1 MVSNISESQL
11 FQQPIP
17 LLETLVAQHPWC
29 SLYQL
34 VLAKKYS
41 DNEDPLFEKQ
51 LNQAAIRVHHRELLF
66 DIIAFNGMQGLADK
80 EEEIATHPT
89 IDAAVPIEVQPPIT
103 EPLPTTV
110 TEEDVDFDEED
121 TQAEGP
127 LHMNLPTDLP
137 TFSSP
142 DLSTRDS
149 DTPSTNTNVVQEET
163 QAEKALLDQQEIS
176 TPIEAGEQTE
186 NEAFSQD
193 VLDPADP
200 IVAEDNTEDA
210 PSLAQEN
217 KLAPHSF
224 EDWLA
229 TYKQA
234 KNKPTAAETVTAED
248 SGAEKKEEIVV
259 MDNTTPS
266 PAAVPNKATE
276 EPIDELDFII
286 KTNTPYDLFA
296 FEKDLTD
303 NQVNQVNSFIEQQIN
318 RKVKKPE
325 TTVREIDKNS
335 PNYLPA
341 DDLVTETLAKLYLKQ
356 GKKEKAILVYKKLLL
371 KFPEKS
377 SFFALQIELITKR

>member
-1 MVSNISESQL
+1 MVSNIIESQL

-17 LLETLVAQHPWC
+17 LLETHVAQHPWC

-41 DNEDPLFEKQ
+41 DSEDPLFEKQ

-66 DIIAFNGMQGLADK
+66 DIIAFNGMQGLANNED
-80 EEEIATHPT
+80 EIATHPT
-89 IDAAVPIEVQPPIT
+89 IDAALPIEVQLPIT
-103 EPLPTTV
+103 EPLPTMV

-137 TFSSP
+137 TFSYP
-142 DLSTRDS
+142 DMSTRDS
-149 DTPSTNTNVVQEET
+149 DTPSTNTNVVQEAT
-163 QAEKALLDQQEIS
+163 QAVDTLLDQQEIS
-176 TPIEAGEQTE
+176 TPTESDEQTE
-186 NEAFSQD
+186 NEEFSQD
-193 VLDPADP
+193 VLDPTDH
-200 IVAEDNTEDA
+200 IVAQDNTEDA

-248 SGAEKKEEIVV
+248 SDAGKKEEIVV
-259 MDNTTPS
+259 KDNTTPS
-266 PAAVPNKATE
+266 PAAVPNKVTE

>member
-1 MVSNISESQL
+1 MVSRIIESRL
-11 FQQPIP
+11 FQQPITH
-17 LLETLVAQHPWC
+17 LETLVEQHPWC

-34 VLAKKYS
+34 ILAKKYS
-41 DNEDPLFEKQ
+41 DSEHPLFEKQ
-51 LNQAAIRVHHRELLF
+51 LNQAAIRVYNRELLF
-66 DIIAFNGMQGLADK
+66 DLIAFKETSVSAAVLK
-80 EEEIATHPT
+80 EEAPHDMEHTAVLDENQPQPTEQLPSIATEEE
-89 IDAAVPIEVQPPIT
+89 AV
-103 EPLPTTV
+103 
-110 TEEDVDFDEED
+110 FDEED

-127 LHMNLPTDLP
+127 LQMNLPTDLP

-142 DLSTRDS
+142 RVSIEKEEDAQHFQDKAISIDLVDAIAEKES
-149 DTPSTNTNVVQEET
+149 DTAVVLEEESTSAADVQSP
-163 QAEKALLDQQEIS
+163 DF
-176 TPIEAGEQTE
+176 TE
-186 NEAFSQD
+186 NES
-193 VLDPADP
+193 P
-200 IVAEDNTEDA
+200 ILVEKKT
-210 PSLAQEN
+210 
-217 KLAPHSF
+217 APHTF

-229 TYKQA
+229 TYKQE
-234 KNKPTAAETVTAED
+234 KNRSIQKEPIEQIESSD
-248 SGAEKKEEIVV
+248 GKKVDEMVEA
-259 MDNTTPS
+259 NTISS
-266 PAAVPNKATE
+266 PADITAKPAE

-325 TTVREIDKNS
+325 TTVREVDKNS

>member
-1 MVSNISESQL
+1 MVSKIIESQL

-41 DNEDPLFEKQ
+41 DSEDPLFEKQ

-66 DIIAFNGMQGLADK
+66 DIIAFNGMQGMADK

-103 EPLPTTV
+103 EPLPTMV
-110 TEEDVDFDEED
+110 AEEDVDFDEED

-142 DLSTRDS
+142 DSSTRDS
-149 DTPSTNTNVVQEET
+149 DTPSTNTDVVQEET
-163 QAEKALLDQQEIS
+163 QAVDTLLDQQEIS
-176 TPIEAGEQTE
+176 TPTESGDQTE

-193 VLDPADP
+193 VLEPTDHT
-200 IVAEDNTEDA
+200 VAQDNTDHA
-210 PSLAQEN
+210 PSHAQEN

-259 MDNTTPS
+259 KDNTTPS
-266 PAAVPNKATE
+266 HAAVPNKATE

>member
-1 MVSNISESQL
+1 MVSNIIESQL

-66 DIIAFNGMQGLADK
+66 DIIAFNGMQGMAEK
-80 EEEIATHPT
+80 EVEIATHPT
-89 IDAAVPIEVQPPIT
+89 IDAVMPIEVQPPT
-103 EPLPTTV
+103 AAPLPTIV
-110 TEEDVDFDEED
+110 TKEDVDFDEED

-137 TFSSP
+137 TSSSP
-142 DLSTRDS
+142 HLSTRDS
-149 DTPSTNTNVVQEET
+149 DTPSTNTNVVQEEM
-163 QAEKALLDQQEIS
+163 QALDTLLDQQEIS
-176 TPIEAGEQTE
+176 TSIEAGEQTE

-193 VLDPADP
+193 ALDPADH
-200 IVAEDNTEDA
+200 IVAQDNTEDA